1 MKTSLSDADN
11 ILYLDGGK
19 QLEFG
24 SFDKVMR
31 HESKFIQSLQKAKDD
46 TESNTQKNKSPCH
59 NENNNEKL
67 ELKKEARA
75 TGEIGFS
82 DFVYFL
88 RACGSN
94 SGLFSL

>member
-1 MKTSLSDADN
+1 METSLSDADN
-11 ILYLDGGK
+11 ILYLDSGK

-24 SFDKVMR
+24 SFEKVTR
-31 HESKFIQSLQKAKDD
+31 HESKFIQSLQKANDD
-46 TESNTQKNKSPCH
+46 TESNPQKNKSTSH
-59 NENNNEKL
+59 NEKNNEKL

-75 TGEIGFS
+75 TGKIGFS